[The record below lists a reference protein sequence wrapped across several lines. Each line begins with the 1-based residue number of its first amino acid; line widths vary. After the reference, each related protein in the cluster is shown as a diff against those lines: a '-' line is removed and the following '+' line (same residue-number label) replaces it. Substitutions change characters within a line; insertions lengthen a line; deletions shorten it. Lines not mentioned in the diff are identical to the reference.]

1 MNKQEFI
8 TKLNEFGLPKAEFVI
23 LSCGPRT

>member
-8 TKLNEFGLPKAEFVI
+8 TKMNEFGLPKAEFVI
-23 LSCGPRT
+23 LSCVPRT

>member
-23 LSCGPRT
+23 LSGGPRT